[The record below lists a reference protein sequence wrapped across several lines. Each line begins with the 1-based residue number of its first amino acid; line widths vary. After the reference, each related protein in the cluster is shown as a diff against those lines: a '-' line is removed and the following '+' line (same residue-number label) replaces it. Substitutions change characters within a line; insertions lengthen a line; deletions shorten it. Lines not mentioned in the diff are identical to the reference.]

1 MVISGYG
8 SGIGGNP
15 LEGFDWFCVEF
26 ALLDLRLV
34 KYCGEKCF
42 HGEEFASVV
51 GVARCWIDLVDH
63 KSGSFDSIS
72 IQRVLLVFWL
82 ILFLEKL
89 AGLRLEIG
97 SSILV
102 LAGQQV
108 WRSEIYQLNMA
119 KKSRRRVSRFERDQY
134 GCIRGLISMLDFH
147 HGRVSQKMLP
157 DRKHDSKRVLSK
169 LETSKDC
176 SEINSDKDSEAA
188 RDDTAKLSVKE
199 LMEEEM
205 IGDQTQTK
213 DACPAEEEPQEV
225 ISTNGVYAKK
235 KRRRMKKKSFD
246 LGDAEESVSM
256 SIASVKHKLSKSLDL
271 TLIMEELCS
280 QVPTEHG
287 SHSTQ
292 DADSDS
298 VPQPTQDSSVI
309 EQQLGEATKVFMDH
323 FSNEK
328 SFTKDGKIQP
338 SKELLDALHVLNS
351 NKETFMKLL
360 QDPDSQLLL
369 HLQKLQDSR
378 VRKDNNSQQ
387 MLEQVLDNGKQV
399 GFFWRTFKGLERSL
413 SKRNDISQ
421 DSNNIVVLKPGTP
434 NSNNLETPSTPNNG
448 LIERGSSNFSFSEF
462 RRRLKLA
469 VVKGLSDCRDAEKT
483 VGGEN
488 VLPPRSPRKDHFFIE
503 KAPRPPSNLKKGE
516 YKGNP
521 IDVEAMTEN
530 ANSFAADQRASNIYV
545 EARKHLAEIVGSSDV
560 DLEFLG
566 RQVPKSLGRI
576 LSFPDY
582 NSPICSPRQ
591 GGSPGFAA
599 IQRRPSSFQESQRA
613 EEDICHQAQEIN
625 TGIEV
630 SSNQQTGGQVSL
642 NQCTEGEPSVREEKL
657 EDETSAQLNHQNATA
672 SSFFFREEDS
682 AVATEV
688 SRSSD
693 TEIEERSHRLN
704 SSSVLC
710 SSFSNGDVEVVNSMH
725 EFEEIER
732 ALELNA
738 LEVSSASAS
747 QSGSSPIKVIINTID
762 RVNQASPDSV
772 LVPLYEEEDDISP
785 PVTKSLPGAAFEP
798 IQPRQIQFEEQ
809 ILLIPNQFAYINT
822 CGEDKKSMFEFVKAV
837 VQKSG
842 LTWYELLRR
851 SLLTD
856 CILDQSIFDELECL
870 QDRLC
875 DDPKLIFDLV
885 EETLVETRLHH
896 LGPTLSSGLSFI
908 SSEFK
913 GKDMF
918 AETWKGVEW
927 YFRVEGPPRTLDQV
941 LALDYQKDRQ
951 WSDLRP
957 DIEGIGIEMEETIL
971 EEVIEEMILNCVI
984 CDKKNESMVV
994 LLESVDCE

>member
-1 MVISGYG
+1 
-8 SGIGGNP
+8 
-15 LEGFDWFCVEF
+15 
-26 ALLDLRLV
+26 
-34 KYCGEKCF
+34 
-42 HGEEFASVV
+42 
-51 GVARCWIDLVDH
+51 
-63 KSGSFDSIS
+63 
-72 IQRVLLVFWL
+72 
-82 ILFLEKL
+82 
-89 AGLRLEIG
+89 
-97 SSILV
+97 
-102 LAGQQV
+102 
-108 WRSEIYQLNMA
+108 MA
-119 KKSRRRVSRFERDQY
+119 KKSRRRVSRFERDEY
-134 GCIRGLISMLDFH
+134 GCIWGLISMLDFR

-157 DRKHDSKRVLSK
+157 DRKHGSKRVLRK
-169 LETSKDC
+169 LETPMDC

-205 IGDQTQTK
+205 IGDQTQK
-213 DACPAEEEPQEV
+213 KNASSADEEPKEV

-235 KRRRMKKKSFD
+235 KRKRMKKKSFD

-256 SIASVKHKLSKSLDL
+256 SIASAKHKASKSLDL
-271 TLIMEELCS
+271 TLMMEELCS
-280 QVPTEHG
+280 QVPTEHCN
-287 SHSTQ
+287 HPTQ
-292 DADSDS
+292 DADS
-298 VPQPTQDSSVI
+298 VLQPTLDSSVI
-309 EQQLGEATKVFMDH
+309 EQQLGEVTKVFMDH

-338 SKELLDALHVLNS
+338 FKELLDALHVLNL

-369 HLQKLQDSR
+369 HLKKLQESH
-378 VRKDNNSQQ
+378 VRKDENSQQ
-387 MLEQVLDNGKQV
+387 LLEHVLDNDKQDS
-399 GFFWRTFKGLERSL
+399 FFWRTFKGLERSV
-413 SKRNDISQ
+413 SKRNDICQ
-421 DSNNIVVLKPGTP
+421 DANKIVVLKPGTP

-469 VVKGLSDCRDAEKT
+469 VVKGLPDCRDVEKT

-488 VLPPRSPRKDHFFIE
+488 VLSPRSPRKDHFFIE

-516 YKGNP
+516 YKGKP
-521 IDVEAMTEN
+521 IDGEAMTEN

-545 EARKHLAEIVGSSDV
+545 EARKHLAEIVGSGDV

-599 IQRRPSSFQESQRA
+599 IQRRPSSFHESQRV
-613 EEDICHQAQEIN
+613 EEDICHQAQEIY
-625 TGIEV
+625 TRIEDSANRQREV
-630 SSNQQTGGQVSL
+630 QASL
-642 NQCTEGEPSVREEKL
+642 NQCSEGEPSVREEKL
-657 EDETSAQLNHQNATA
+657 EDETSAQLNHDNAPV
-672 SSFFFREEDS
+672 SSLFSREEDS

-710 SSFSNGDVEVVNSMH
+710 SSFSNGNVEVVNSLH

-732 ALELNA
+732 ALELDA
-738 LEVSSASAS
+738 LEVSSSSAS
-747 QSGSSPIKVIINTID
+747 QSGSSPIKVIIKGLDGTID

-785 PVTKSLPGAAFEP
+785 PVTKPLPGAAIVP
-798 IQPRQIQFEEQ
+798 IQPRHIQFEEQ
-809 ILLIPNQFAYINT
+809 ILPFLDQFAYINT

-851 SLLTD
+851 SLLSD
-856 CILDQSIFDELECL
+856 CILDPSIFDELECL

-875 DDPKLIFDLV
+875 DDPKLIFDLID
-885 EETLVETRLHH
+885 ETLVETHFHCR
-896 LGPTLSSGLSFI
+896 GPTLSSGILFI

-913 GKDMF
+913 GKDIF

-927 YFRVEGPPRTLDQV
+927 YFRIDGPPRTLDQV
-941 LALDYQKDRQ
+941 LALDYRKGQQ

-957 DIEGIGIEMEETIL
+957 DTEGIGIEIEESILEELIEETISDC
-971 EEVIEEMILNCVI
+971 MICN
-984 CDKKNESMVV
+984 KKNESMV
-994 LLESVDCE
+994 LPLESVDFE